1 MIQLCGVNDIE
12 TIYDIIN
19 DAAQAYKGIIP
30 KDRYKEPYMTLEE
43 LNEEINDGV
52 LFWGYEID
60 NEIVGVM
67 GLQEKGEVSLIRHA
81 YVRTDQRSKGIGGH
95 LLSFLITDTDTD
107 KTILIGTW
115 ESAFWAIG
123 FYEKHGFQVVSKES
137 KENLLRQYWH
147 VPDEQIQTS
156 VVLTNDPSFN

>member
-1 MIQLCGVNDIE
+1 MIRLCGVNDME

-30 KDRYKEPYMTLEE
+30 KDRYKEPYMTLDE
-43 LNEEINDGV
+43 LNEEIHDGV

-67 GLQEKGEVSLIRHA
+67 GLQEKDEVSLIRHA

-95 LLSFLITDTDTD
+95 LLSFLISYTK

-123 FYEKHGFQVVSKES
+123 FYEKHGFEVVSKES

-147 VPDEQIQTS
+147 VPYEQIQTS